1 MKRSYPCHN
10 EKSKRAAG
18 PGRAR
23 EDFTVDC
30 FLRPVAAI
38 LRPAED
44 GLPGSPIAAI
54 LDDPDNHVYFAVVKT
69 DDNPMKAIRCKN
81 KGGVSIAVS
90 IIEDDA
96 PARVILADWIRRTQ
110 GFRCTGVHG
119 SSESALATL
128 PAEKPTVVLMDI
140 NLPGMNGIECVR
152 RLKPL
157 LPDTQFVMLT
167 VYEDAEH
174 IFNALA
180 AGASGYLLKRMPRAE
195 LLAALKDVDAGGSPM
210 TSNIARKVVQS
221 FRRLG
226 TQSSDA
232 EDLSPREREVLELL
246 ARGYLYK
253 EIAESLQI
261 SVPTVNTYIRRI
273 YEKLHVRSRSQ
284 AVAKFTNVHTG
295 AGTGGVRA
303 VNNPANR

>member
-1 MKRSYPCHN
+1 
-10 EKSKRAAG
+10 
-18 PGRAR
+18 
-23 EDFTVDC
+23 
-30 FLRPVAAI
+30 
-38 LRPAED
+38 
-44 GLPGSPIAAI
+44 
-54 LDDPDNHVYFAVVKT
+54 
-69 DDNPMKAIRCKN
+69 
-81 KGGVSIAVS
+81 VSIAVS

-96 PARVILADWIRRTQ
+96 PARGILADWIRRTQ

-119 SSESALATL
+119 SGESALATL

-195 LLAALKDVDAGGSPM
+195 LLAALKDVHAGGSPM

-221 FRRLG
+221 FQRPG
-226 TQSSDA
+226 SQSSEA

-284 AVAKFTNVHTG
+284 AVAKFTHVAGATG
-295 AGTGGVRA
+295 AGGTRA
-303 VNNPANR
+303 VNNPASH